1 MPFNKIIIY
10 ALIGLSYFGGWLWM
24 DYESAISNPVVIEK
38 FVTIDI
44 EKGDSLKQITNKL
57 VAQNVKIKPFWFKFL
72 AKINGENKKIK
83 SGEYELAKGLTAKDI
98 LALFVQGKVK
108 RHAITF
114 PEGWNFKAIRQQLD
128 ANPYIEHTLKS
139 VQINDIVKQLGIS
152 QNHPEGLFFPDTYF
166 FEKHTTDV
174 AILKRAYTKMQII
187 LAQEWQGRAAN
198 LPITTPYQA
207 ICLASIIEKETA
219 APFERAQIA
228 GVFSR
233 RLQQNMMLQTD
244 PTVIYGMGETYQGN
258 IKTADLK
265 NPTPYNTYTF
275 KGLPPTPIA
284 MAGREAIHAAL
295 HPDASEALF
304 FVAKGDG
311 THVFSAN
318 LDAHNAAVET
328 YQRHKNEA
336 KNDR

>member
-1 MPFNKIIIY
+1 MPVD
-10 ALIGLSYFGGWLWM
+10 W
-24 DYESAISNPVVIEK
+24 
-38 FVTIDI
+38 
-44 EKGDSLKQITNKL
+44 
-57 VAQNVKIKPFWFKFL
+57 
-72 AKINGENKKIK
+72 AKADA
-83 SGEYELAKGLTAKDI
+83 SLTASMYD
-98 LALFVQGKVK
+98 V
-108 RHAITF
+108 
-114 PEGWNFKAIRQQLD
+114 
-128 ANPYIEHTLKS
+128 Y
-139 VQINDIVKQLGIS
+139 KQLGIS

-219 APFERAQIA
+219 SPFERAQIS

-336 KNDR
+336 KK